1 MQNFNKYGYLNYN
14 GLNPYAYQC
23 MLNMFLGMNPNLN
36 VNNQMNLNNMMI
48 QYMNNQQNCNPLGI
62 VNPGLNN
69 NAIINGGIMRNIK
82 TNPGMSNERSAPDL
96 FPGNFE
102 NRINVQFIT
111 GPGHKLTIATPYSTK
126 LSDLFVKYIN
136 QVGVDPKFLGTK
148 IYFIINAE
156 NIPCNSNKTILEY
169 ASKYGSLNNILKVLV
184 LDASNLI
191 GA

>member
-1 MQNFNKYGYLNYN
+1 MQNFNNFGNWN
-14 GLNPYAYQC
+14 NINLNPLAYQC
-23 MLNMFLGMNPNLN
+23 MVNMFLGMNPNLN
-36 VNNQMNLNNMMI
+36 INNQLNTNNIMM
-48 QYMNNQQNCNPLGI
+48 QYMNNQQNFNPMGI

-69 NAIINGGIMRNIK
+69 NNFNGGIMRNIK
-82 TNPGMSNERSAPDL
+82 TNHGMPNERSAPDL

-111 GPGHKLTIATPYSTK
+111 GPGHKLTIATPHSTK
-126 LSDLFVKYIN
+126 LSDLFVKYIM
-136 QVGVDPKFLGTK
+136 QVGVDPKFLGNK

-156 NIPCNSNKTILEY
+156 NIPSNSNKSVIEY
-169 ASKYGSLNNILKVLV
+169 ASKYGSLNSILKVLV